1 VIAWTYPNLLHL
13 AALLPTVAVA
23 ALLLHWRRRRHA
35 AAALGDPALVRRLVG
50 TDLRRFPRRSAAL
63 LVLAAASLGV
73 AAAGPR
79 WGNDAPAERDGPPA
93 DLVLVLDV
101 SNSML
106 VRDVA
111 ADRLERQREAARAV
125 VARAGGGRV
134 GLVVFAGSGHVVAPL
149 TTDHAMIGMYLDAL
163 SPAMAYQGGS
173 AVSSGIRQAV
183 RLIRVPGEARRAA
196 ALVLMGDGEAHEP
209 AEAIRLA
216 TSEASRAR
224 VPVHAV
230 GIGTERG
237 GPVPDVDPVT
247 GLGSGFKREPTG
259 EVAVSRLDRDLL
271 RTVARATGG
280 TYVDADAPGALDE
293 LAAELGRVRAVPGA
307 PVPGNRY
314 AWFVALA
321 LALVAAD
328 AAAEARGRRRP
339 AAEGRG

>member
-1 VIAWTYPNLLHL
+1 VIAWAYPNLLHL
-13 AALLPTVAVA
+13 AALLPAVA
-23 ALLLHWRRRRHA
+23 AVAYLLYWRRRRHA

-50 TDLRRFPRRSAAL
+50 TDLRRFPRRSAT
-63 LVLAAASLGV
+63 LVGVAAAALGV

-79 WGNDAPAERDGPPA
+79 WGDDAPPEREGPPA

-111 ADRLERQREAARAV
+111 PDRLERQREAARAV
-125 VARAGGGRV
+125 VARAAGGRV

-163 SPAMAYQGGS
+163 SPGMAYQGGS

-183 RLIRVPGEARRAA
+183 RLIRVPGEARRTG
-196 ALVLMGDGEAHEP
+196 ALVLVSDGEAHESE
-209 AEAIRLA
+209 AAIRLA

-230 GIGTERG
+230 GVGTERG

-247 GLGSGFKREPTG
+247 GLGSGYKREPTG

-280 TYVDADAPGALDE
+280 TYMDADEPGALDE
-293 LAAELGRVRAVPGA
+293 LAAALARVRGVPGA

-321 LALVAAD
+321 LVLVAAD
-328 AAAEARGRRRP
+328 AAADARARRRP
-339 AAEGRG
+339 AAQGRG